1 MGQNKAACE
10 PRGCSEV
17 LSHAKEIISFT
28 IQSERI
34 YKYV

>member
-10 PRGCSEV
+10 TRGCGEV
-17 LSHAKEIISFT
+17 LSHAKEIVSLT

>member
-28 IQSERI
+28 IQSECL
-34 YKYV
+34 YKCM